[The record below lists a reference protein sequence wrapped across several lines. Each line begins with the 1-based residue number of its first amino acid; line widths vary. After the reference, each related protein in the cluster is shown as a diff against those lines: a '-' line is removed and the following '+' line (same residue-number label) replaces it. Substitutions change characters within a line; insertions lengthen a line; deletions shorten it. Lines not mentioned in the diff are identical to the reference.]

1 MPGIMDIK
9 RKIKSVQNTQKITK
23 AMKMVSAA
31 RMRKAED
38 AMSNARA
45 YADKIYELVSNMAER
60 VDSESH
66 PFLAQRGEVKNI
78 CLAIITSDRG
88 LCGAFNSNVLKKTAA
103 FVKEHEGMN
112 IKLVA
117 IGKKGYDLFKRREIE
132 ILSKYIT
139 FAGKIT
145 YNDASEI
152 GGKLIDYYLN
162 EEVDEIYIVHNEFKS
177 ISYQVA
183 KVTRL
188 LPVAIEKKE
197 ETAPAEDTV
206 DYIYEPKAEALMKE
220 ILPRFVNFTVYFSML
235 ESVAGEHGSRMVAMD
250 NASRNAGELIDKLNL
265 TFNKARQA
273 SITKEILDIVNGA
286 EALNG

>member
-31 RMRKAED
+31 RMRRAEE
-38 AMSNARA
+38 AMTDARA
-45 YADKIYELVSNMAER
+45 YANKIYELVSNMAAR
-60 VDSESH
+60 VEADSH
-66 PFLAQRGEVKNI
+66 PFLSQRGEVKNI

-88 LCGAFNSNVLKKTAA
+88 LCGAFNSNVLKKTLA
-103 FVKEHEGMN
+103 FVSENKDKN

-117 IGKKGYDLFKRREIE
+117 IGKKGYDIFKRREID

-139 FAGKIT
+139 FAGKVT
-145 YNDASEI
+145 YEDATEV
-152 GGKLIDYYLN
+152 GDKLVEYYMN
-162 EEVDEIYIVHNEFKS
+162 EDVDEIYIIHNEFKS
-177 ISYQVA
+177 TALQVA
-183 KVTRL
+183 KATKV
-188 LPVAIEKKE
+188 LPLAFDKE
-197 ETAPAEDTV
+197 QTASASGSV

-220 ILPRFVNFTVYFSML
+220 ILPRYINFTVYFSLL
-235 ESVAGEHGSRMVAMD
+235 ESIAGEHGSRMLAMD
-250 NASRNAGELIDKLNL
+250 NASRNAGELIGKLTL

-273 SITKEILDIVNGA
+273 SITTEILDIVNGA